1 MNIKEL
7 NNKLRE
13 YRDLK
18 SFIVTKPYKLQNIYT
33 YIDIAKRSLENCV
46 GVSTGKIRLTED
58 VYKKIIESLSKAEQ
72 SLYNYKTAELES
84 GADKIL
90 QNKLKQL
97 EETPIDNFQIK
108 LREVE

>member
-33 YIDIAKRSLENCV
+33 YIYMAKRSLEDCI
-46 GVSTGKIRLTED
+46 GVATGKIRLTED
-58 VYKKIIESLSKAEQ
+58 VYKEIIDNLLKAEQ
-72 SLYNYKTAELES
+72 SLDFYKIAEQDS
-84 GADKIL
+84 GADEVL
-90 QNKLKQL
+90 RNKLKQL
-97 EETPIDNFQIK
+97 EETPIDNFELK
-108 LREVE
+108 LKEIE

>member
-18 SFIVTKPYKLQNIYT
+18 SFITAKPYKLQNVYT
-33 YIDIAKRSLENCV
+33 YIHIAKRSLESCI
-46 GVSTGKIRLTED
+46 GVATGKIRLTED
-58 VYKKIIESLSKAEQ
+58 VYKEIIDNLSEAEQ
-72 SLYNYKTAELES
+72 SLDSYRIAELAC
-84 GADKIL
+84 GADEVL
-90 QNKLKQL
+90 RNKLKQL
-97 EETPIDNFQIK
+97 EETPIDNFEIK